1 MKRTLRN
8 CCGSLA
14 LLLAATGAAAAQDD
28 KDKQKAV
35 SVTAA
40 PAAQAPGIA
49 GREVEEVFFQIR
61 TPGTGEQLAFLR
73 PGETLNIRAG
83 TQIEL
88 FAVARPKGGR
98 DRDLYRP
105 QVRYSLPGEDR
116 NEVEIL
122 EVEEK
127 RGEVTL
133 RALNVD
139 PQRRQDATLHW
150 RILDPI
156 QAPAGLKSGSIAID
170 IIPDPNAA
178 PVTSQPG
185 AALSERE
192 ARALWTDLY
201 RAILLREPDNFSGVQ
216 RLQRQGYPAL
226 LEMARE
232 LAESDESAIRVYAKG
247 ACNEQRLLSL
257 YRHLWGINE
266 SQIPRDQWERYLD
279 MMQDRRF
286 DDVVLAFVDS
296 NAFLDHHKLDRDLR
310 SAALRRYD
318 D

>member
-1 MKRTLRN
+1 MNRTFRN
-8 CCGSLA
+8 CCGALA

-28 KDKQKAV
+28 KDKKAV
-35 SVTAA
+35 SVSPA
-40 PAAQAPGIA
+40 PAAQAPGTA
-49 GREVEEVFFQIR
+49 GRAVEEVFFQIR

-73 PGETLNIRAG
+73 PGEVLNIRAG

-88 FAVARPKGGR
+88 FAVARPTGGR
-98 DRDLYRP
+98 DRDLFRP
-105 QVRYSLPGEDR
+105 KARFSLPNEDR
-116 NEVEIL
+116 NEVQIL
-122 EVEEK
+122 EVEEA

-150 RILDPI
+150 QILEPI
-156 QAPAGLKSGSIAID
+156 QAPANLKSGSIAID
-170 IIPDPNAA
+170 IVPDPNAA
-178 PVTSQPG
+178 PVTSLPG

-192 ARALWTDLY
+192 ARGLWTDLY
-201 RAILLREPDNFSGVQ
+201 RAILLRDPDNFSGVA
-216 RLQRQGYPAL
+216 RLQRDGYPAL

-257 YRHLWGINE
+257 YRHLWGVNE
-266 SQIPRDQWERYLD
+266 SQVPRDQWERYLD

-286 DDVVLAFVDS
+286 DDVVMAFVDS
-296 NAFLDHHKLDRDLR
+296 NAFLDYHKLDRDLR
-310 SAALRRYD
+310 SAALRRYGD
-318 D
+318 

>member
-40 PAAQAPGIA
+40 PAAQAPGTA
-49 GREVEEVFFQIR
+49 GRAVEEVFFQIR

-73 PGETLNIRAG
+73 PGEILNIRAG

-88 FAVARPKGGR
+88 FAVARPTGGR
-98 DRDLYRP
+98 DRDLFRP
-105 QVRYSLPGEDR
+105 RARFSLPNEDR
-116 NEVEIL
+116 NEVQIL
-122 EVEEK
+122 EVEEA

-150 RILDPI
+150 QILEPI
-156 QAPAGLKSGSIAID
+156 QAPANLKSGSIAID
-170 IIPDPNAA
+170 IVPDPDAA
-178 PVTSQPG
+178 RVTG
-185 AALSERE
+185 KALSEHD
-192 ARALWTDLY
+192 ARTLWTDLY
-201 RAILLREPDNFSGVQ
+201 RGILLRDPDNFSGVA
-216 RLQRQGYPAL
+216 RLQRDGYPTL
-226 LEMARE
+226 LELARE

-257 YRHLWGINE
+257 YRHLWGVNE

-286 DDVVLAFVDS
+286 DDVVMAFVDS

-310 SAALRRYD
+310 SAALRRYGD
-318 D
+318 